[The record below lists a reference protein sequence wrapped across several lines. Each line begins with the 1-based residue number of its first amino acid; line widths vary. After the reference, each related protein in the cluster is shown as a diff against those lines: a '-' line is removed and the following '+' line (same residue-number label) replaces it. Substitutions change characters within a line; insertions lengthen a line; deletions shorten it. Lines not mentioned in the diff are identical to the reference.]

1 MANTHSITD
10 FINNFNGGTR
20 LNRFKITGTVG
31 PRSGG
36 QPVKLD
42 DKQGA
47 FHIRAAA
54 LPSSQ
59 VGAIPVNYRGRTV
72 FYPGDRTYLPWN
84 ITILDENNNGTKTGT
99 GLYQAFHKWHDDI
112 NKHTS
117 NETIPA
123 SKDNPR
129 NHFAVDRWS
138 IQQLD
143 VNGGP
148 IPLRSFGLYNV
159 WPIAIGPI
167 EMDMTKDNV
176 IAEFAVTLIYSHF
189 EHFPTG
195 APTGNSIIQTGPK

>member
-10 FINNFNGGTR
+10 FIKNFGGGTR
-20 LNRFKITGTVG
+20 LNRFKITGTLG
-31 PRSGG
+31 PTSGG
-36 QPVKLD
+36 KDIVKLD

-59 VGAIPVNYRGRTV
+59 IGAIPVNYRGRTV

-84 ITILDENNNGTKTGT
+84 ITVLDENAKSTTTGT
-99 GLYQAFHKWHDDI
+99 GLYQAFHKWHDEI
-112 NKHTS
+112 NSHTK
-117 NETIPA
+117 NTTIDP
-123 SKDNPR
+123 SKNNPR
-129 NHFAVDRWS
+129 NHFAADRWS
-138 IQQLD
+138 VQQLE
-143 VNGGP
+143 VNGETTV
-148 IPLRSFGLYNV
+148 RSFGLYNC

-189 EHFPTG
+189 KHFPTG
-195 APTGNSIIQTGPK
+195 APDGSDNQST